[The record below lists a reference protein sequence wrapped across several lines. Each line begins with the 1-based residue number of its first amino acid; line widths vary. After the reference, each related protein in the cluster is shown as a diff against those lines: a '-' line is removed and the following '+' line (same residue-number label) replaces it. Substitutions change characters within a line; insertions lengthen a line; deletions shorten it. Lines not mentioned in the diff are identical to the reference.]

1 MIRAGLLALW
11 LLVGGVQMA
20 GAMETVQQRIDSLL
34 PASQL
39 YLPEGKGPFPVVIQ
53 LHGCGGPKKLQ
64 AAWAPVAREAGWAVI
79 VVDSYAYR
87 RISTLEA
94 YMTVCIGV
102 RLWGRERAGD
112 LFAMMEWARHQGW
125 ADPNR
130 IAVAGWSH
138 GGWTAMDAMALK
150 PGDEAARETHL
161 AGLPAEPLS
170 GLVGVF
176 LLYPYS
182 GLGSLSAERGM
193 RADVPVDAIV
203 GTRDSVV
210 GGRSNGKRIA
220 GIAKPG
226 SPVNVTV
233 FETATHAFDET
244 DNHDIRMHYDPG
256 LTERARQMYRDFL
269 KAAATRPSPFLTPA
283 RYAQAPQP

>member
-11 LLVGGVQMA
+11 FLVGEVQMA
-20 GAMETVQQRIDSLL
+20 GAQETVQQRIDSLL

-39 YLPEGKGPFPVVIQ
+39 YLPDGAGPFPVVIQ

-87 RISTLEA
+87 KISTVEA
-94 YMTVCIGV
+94 YLTVCLGL

-112 LFAMMEWARHQGW
+112 LFAMMEWARRQGW
-125 ADPNR
+125 ADPTR

-150 PGDEAARETHL
+150 PGEESARETHL
-161 AGLPAEPLS
+161 ADIPVEPLS
-170 GLVGVF
+170 GLVGAF
-176 LLYPYS
+176 LFYPYS
-182 GLGSLSAERGM
+182 GLGSLSVERGM
-193 RADVPVDAIV
+193 RADVSVEAIV
-203 GTRDSVV
+203 GARDSVV
-210 GGRSNGKRIA
+210 GGRSNGRRLA
-220 GIAKPG
+220 QVAKPG

-233 FETATHAFDET
+233 FETATHAFDEAE
-244 DNHDIRMHYDPG
+244 NHDIRMSYDPV

-269 KAAATRPSPFLTPA
+269 KAAATRRSPL
-283 RYAQAPQP
+283 